1 MAFSNTGDF
10 LATAHEN
17 SKGIHL
23 WSNRSL
29 FTHVSTRRL
38 AENDIA
44 EIDAPTPS
52 GENRQSLIDFAEDNQ
67 ANINEDD
74 FTASTSIAPTIDQL
88 SSDLQTLSVVP
99 KTRWQTLLHLDVI
112 KQRNKP
118 IEPPKQPEKAPFF
131 LPSLQPNQ
139 TPGTDSSSGSKLI
152 TTKALSNPSSTPL
165 PNANYLN
172 QGGSLTEQTQSI
184 STILNSMANTS
195 NNPHQPL
202 INYLKTLSPSSADLA
217 IRSINPHPPYDEM
230 VTFVDAL
237 VESLRSRRNYELV
250 QAWMAVFLR
259 HHSDVINA
267 DEKLMNAVRR
277 WRDEEVN
284 ERARLNELVGFCAG
298 VLGFIREARA

>member
-1 MAFSNTGDF
+1 
-10 LATAHEN
+10 
-17 SKGIHL
+17 
-23 WSNRSL
+23 
-29 FTHVSTRRL
+29 
-38 AENDIA
+38 
-44 EIDAPTPS
+44 
-52 GENRQSLIDFAEDNQ
+52 
-67 ANINEDD
+67 
-74 FTASTSIAPTIDQL
+74 
-88 SSDLQTLSVVP
+88 
-99 KTRWQTLLHLDVI
+99 
-112 KQRNKP
+112 
-118 IEPPKQPEKAPFF
+118 
-131 LPSLQPNQ
+131 
-139 TPGTDSSSGSKLI
+139 
-152 TTKALSNPSSTPL
+152 
-165 PNANYLN
+165 
-172 QGGSLTEQTQSI
+172 
-184 STILNSMANTS
+184 MANTS